1 MAVSLMSLDMGCTL
15 EAPLQ
20 QTRIDY
26 FPDVGLLMIGTGD
39 VDAVAHD
46 TVLETYDGYLNMG
59 ALIIQQQRGMRA
71 SFHGD
76 LTALVPHRAP
86 WGRQGVRRPGGGR
99 GGTDDGVK
107 RQAFS
112 CDMTGQLDAKAN
124 IGVPGEGPLAES
136 LDGQDIERRL
146 RFGCDHPREE
156 RHMLGGDWHA
166 AGVPG
171 GPV

>member
-1 MAVSLMSLDMGCTL
+1 MRMAVSLMSLDMGCTL

-71 SFHGD
+71 SFMVISLRSFHIALLGVD
-76 LTALVPHRAP
+76 RVFAGPAVEGVELTMA
-86 WGRQGVRRPGGGR
+86 
-99 GGTDDGVK
+99 
-107 RQAFS
+107 
-112 CDMTGQLDAKAN
+112 
-124 IGVPGEGPLAES
+124 
-136 LDGQDIERRL
+136 
-146 RFGCDHPREE
+146 
-156 RHMLGGDWHA
+156 
-166 AGVPG
+166 
-171 GPV
+171 